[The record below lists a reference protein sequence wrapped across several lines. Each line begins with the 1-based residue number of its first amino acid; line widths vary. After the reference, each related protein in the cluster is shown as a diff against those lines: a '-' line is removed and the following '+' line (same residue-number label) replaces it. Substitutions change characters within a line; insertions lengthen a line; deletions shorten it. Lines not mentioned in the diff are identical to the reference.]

1 MATAINYTSTA
12 QSGKKLNKTITAIN
26 PDAVNA
32 HLKTFA
38 QMLNGLT
45 TNIYGSTSR
54 IDKDELVAA
63 SSLTAPTVIIHKPN
77 GDTVSGSITWDT
89 WDPMGETNSAQDLA
103 FAVSSPGKLR
113 CVTIPEHSSVAID
126 PLSAENA
133 AEWYSF
139 DTANLDGYS
148 FYTVTLN
155 CPANTAKCLGN
166 FVFTIAETD
175 GFAQGNLTISVVAP

>member
-12 QSGKKLNKTITAIN
+12 QSGKKLNKTVSDIN
-26 PDAVNA
+26 PNA
-32 HLKTFA
+32 TSTQLKTFA

-45 TNIYGSTSR
+45 TNTYGSTSR

-63 SSLTAPTVIIHKPN
+63 SSLTAPTVIIHKAN
-77 GDTVSGSITWDT
+77 GDTVSGPITWDA
-89 WDPMGETNSAQDLA
+89 WDPTAEIASARDLA

-113 CVTIPEHSSVAID
+113 CVTMPELSSVLIEQITAD
-126 PLSAENA
+126 KA

-148 FYTVTLN
+148 FYTVSLN